1 MTICAEVTDA
11 QAGLLVSFLLL
22 FSNRTLI
29 RYSPHMF
36 TQRPTALIQHFCS
49 DNGNRM
55 KRVRVCVG
63 EVFIL
68 FIYCYYWASWV
79 KDGIS
84 CCVIVSC
91 LSVRHIDLSVAAAT
105 TSAKVTS
112 TGPHS
117 PCHHPTSVL
126 GLESCSSLLALFSMH
141 CSCLHCYGVQP
152 SALVQA
158 V

>member
-49 DNGNRM
+49 DNVNRM

-68 FIYCYYWASWV
+68 FIYCYY
-79 KDGIS
+79 
-84 CCVIVSC
+84 
-91 LSVRHIDLSVAAAT
+91 
-105 TSAKVTS
+105 
-112 TGPHS
+112 
-117 PCHHPTSVL
+117 
-126 GLESCSSLLALFSMH
+126 
-141 CSCLHCYGVQP
+141 
-152 SALVQA
+152 
-158 V
+158 